1 MTDRPAELLAGAGVL
16 HGRLEGALRQ
26 SERDRRGAQAL
37 AVVGGHQLLEAARG
51 EEVLAG
57 DPATVEDDLPFGD
70 AAHPHRALAPCDPQT
85 GVPASTISAPI
96 PADPDGVEPA
106 QHHVG
111 LRDPRARDP
120 ALGSAEHPRIAGP
133 LGVRLSSEAAE
144 PAPGSV
150 MAIAGLSPWSTRG
163 RYFCFWASRP

>member
-133 LGVRLSSEAAE
+133 LGVRLEL
-144 PAPGSV
+144 GGRG
-150 MAIAGLSPWSTRG
+150 AGARLGDGDCRLVPLEHRG
-163 RYFCFWASRP
+163 EYFCFWASDP